1 MSDEIENGPSASNSA
16 PSALDK
22 AVAEIREAAEERR
35 AEARNHAETCTNCGQ
50 SFAASR
56 HFRLTGRMP

>member
-1 MSDEIENGPSASNSA
+1 MSDESDNGPSASNNT

-22 AVAEIREAAEERR
+22 AIAEIREAAEERR
-35 AEARNHAETCTNCGQ
+35 AEAEAHDETCTNCGQ

-56 HFRLTGRMP
+56 RFRLTGEMP